1 MPIYNCK
8 CCNFS
13 TKLKGDYNRHIKT
26 KKHIESFKSHHL
38 VTPKSPSSHPKVTP
52 KNDSKNY
59 ICKYCKSSFK
69 YKQGMYRHIKYTCKK
84 NDDEDL
90 KELVFLM
97 NENLENIKTQMK
109 KQEKKYEKQQN
120 ILYAIGI
127 NENEGNSVS
136 FIASEKAE
144 EEFNKYI
151 TKQVYIQGNDVVE
164 DDKAYL
170 IDVKKEKALAK
181 DPNHKRKLPLFIAEK
196 DGRNLY
202 VAPIRGKGLWD
213 AIWAYVSIDEDMVIR
228 GIYFDHKAE
237 TPGLGAN
244 IKQRF
249 FMDDFIGESLL
260 DNEGNFKGVTVS
272 KTNLDPKNEDKY
284 DNEVDA
290 IAGSTITGDGVTAMI
305 RSDLSLYQPYFNSL
319 NNN

>member
-1 MPIYNCK
+1 MAINTEKNTYTLL
-8 CCNFS
+8 FAVGLVVIVGTLLAAIDS
-13 TKLKGDYNRHIKT
+13 SLKDKIRI
-26 KKHIESFKSHHL
+26 
-38 VTPKSPSSHPKVTP
+38 
-52 KNDSKNY
+52 
-59 ICKYCKSSFK
+59 
-69 YKQGMYRHIKYTCKK
+69 
-84 NDDEDL
+84 
-90 KELVFLM
+90 
-97 NENLENIKTQMK
+97 NEIL
-109 KQEKKYEKQQN
+109 EKQQN

-127 NENEGNSVS
+127 NENEGNNVS
-136 FIASEKAE
+136 FIAAEKAE

-151 TKQVYIQGNDVVE
+151 TKQIYIQGDEVIE
-164 DDKAYL
+164 DNKAYL
-170 IDVKKEKALAK
+170 IDVKKQKTLAK
-181 DPNHKRKLPLFIAEK
+181 DPSHKRKLPLFLAQK

-213 AIWAYVSIDEDMVIR
+213 AIWAYVSVDENMIIR

-260 DNEGNFKGVTVS
+260 DSQGNFKGVTVS

>member
-1 MPIYNCK
+1 MALNTEKNTYTLLFAVGLVVIVGTLLAAID
-8 CCNFS
+8 S
-13 TKLKGDYNRHIKT
+13 SLKDKIRINKI
-26 KKHIESFKSHHL
+26 L
-38 VTPKSPSSHPKVTP
+38 
-52 KNDSKNY
+52 
-59 ICKYCKSSFK
+59 
-69 YKQGMYRHIKYTCKK
+69 
-84 NDDEDL
+84 
-90 KELVFLM
+90 
-97 NENLENIKTQMK
+97 
-109 KQEKKYEKQQN
+109 EKQQN

-127 NENEGNSVS
+127 NENDGNSVN
-136 FIASEKAE
+136 FIAADKAE
-144 EEFNKYI
+144 QEFNKYI
-151 TKQVYIQGNDVVE
+151 TKQIYIQGDQVIE

-170 IDVKKEKALAK
+170 IDVKKQKALAK
-181 DPNHKRKLPLFIAEK
+181 DPSHKRKLPLFIADK

-213 AIWAYVSIDEDMVIR
+213 AIWAYVSVDENMIIR

-260 DNEGNFKGVTVS
+260 DIQGNFKGVTVS

-319 NNN
+319 NN

>member
-1 MPIYNCK
+1 MAINTEKNTYTLL
-8 CCNFS
+8 FAIGLVIIVGTLLAAIDAS
-13 TKLKGDYNRHIKT
+13 LKDKIRVNKT
-26 KKHIESFKSHHL
+26 L
-38 VTPKSPSSHPKVTP
+38 
-52 KNDSKNY
+52 
-59 ICKYCKSSFK
+59 
-69 YKQGMYRHIKYTCKK
+69 
-84 NDDEDL
+84 
-90 KELVFLM
+90 
-97 NENLENIKTQMK
+97 
-109 KQEKKYEKQQN
+109 EKQQN

-136 FIASEKAE
+136 FIAAEKAE

-181 DPNHKRKLPLFIAEK
+181 DPNYKRKLPLFIAEK

-213 AIWAYVSIDEDMVIR
+213 AIWAYVSIDEDMIIR